1 MVTSPE
7 KVEMDSHQT
16 CGAGQK
22 SKICGRDERMAK
34 QKIQCQ
40 NLMFLT
46 SNKNPEGMTKNEIG
60 MLEIKLKLTCGM
72 LNVSNIF
79 TKRYEL

>member
-7 KVEMDSHQT
+7 KVEKDSHQT

-22 SKICGRDERMAK
+22 NKIRGRDERMAK

-40 NLMFLT
+40 NLIMFLT
-46 SNKNPEGMTKNEIG
+46 SNKNPEGMTKNEIR
-60 MLEIKLKLTCGM
+60 
-72 LNVSNIF
+72 NVRNQAK
-79 TKRYEL
+79 THLWDAERK

>member
-22 SKICGRDERMAK
+22 NKIRGRDERMAK
-34 QKIQCQ
+34 QK
-40 NLMFLT
+40 
-46 SNKNPEGMTKNEIG
+46 NPVSKFD
-60 MLEIKLKLTCGM
+60 
-72 LNVSNIF
+72 NVFDI
-79 TKRYEL
+79 

>member
-7 KVEMDSHQT
+7 KVEMDSNQT

-22 SKICGRDERMAK
+22 SKIRGRDERMAK

-40 NLMFLT
+40 NLIMFLT
-46 SNKNPEGMTKNEIG
+46 SNKNPEGMTKNEIQ
-60 MLEIKLKLTCGM
+60 
-72 LNVSNIF
+72 NVRNQAK
-79 TKRYEL
+79 THLWDAERK